1 MSSSDPTPSFY
12 SYSLT
17 EMEGLNEI
25 GDVVVPDNT
34 IPGNPL
40 GNQFLYLSVK
50 TDCGQPLAP
59 TLFAKDVIQGMISMQ
74 AHTVGQQLEVPL
86 GVMLL
91 SDTEAVVELSRRV
104 NMDRTLAILAPLQYW
119 LGQKVRLMCR
129 AASPEEVENA
139 RRREEDEERASQPD
153 TQDAKIIRMM
163 EDIHKLAVS
172 PHGDAL
178 RIPTFSGAIPPNKNE
193 ATFAQWIHEVREA
206 QTRFPE
212 STVRNWISRSLRGP
226 PADAVRSLGPYAS
239 ITSILNK
246 LETMHGAVAPYD
258 VMMRKLFGLSQSK
271 GESVTNF
278 AIRIETTLA
287 NIRRDHPHQMD
298 RNQGEASQRDRFF
311 QGLKKTYRDSLRYL
325 YDTGAP
331 YENIL
336 TAARKAEAEAEH
348 YKEPETASAKA
359 AQGVSPELMEELAAI
374 KAVANKAWG
383 SQQNQKKQGDPKRGG
398 AGKFKDQQQKK
409 GPGGP
414 CYGCGGTGHFIR
426 ECPNP
431 HKKSLNS
438 KGGEPEEADSPCP
451 EEGDRDFNGGSSI
464 PRRRYH
470 HTGWARTGLE
480 PVVTICFRDAPFDAL
495 VDMSANYSMID
506 SKLCEYLH
514 LDVTP
519 FQYDVP
525 YCMGIEGACM
535 TKSIMAILG
544 WVELQIGIP
553 SLGLATIR
561 LWVADTISSKGTPF
575 ILGSNQITKIF
586 SQVNTEIT
594 NSWPQPWRSMHY
606 RYVRGNHWCNE
617 DAEDLYDSDAYD
629 TEEEDSF
636 DLLCQF
642 ESQLTPSTS
651 HSSLESWLEQ
661 IDYPAPSEELASKEI
676 VTKVAKK
683 FQTRCL
689 M

>member
-1 MSSSDPTPSFY
+1 
-12 SYSLT
+12 
-17 EMEGLNEI
+17 MEGLNEI
-25 GDVVVPDNT
+25 GDVVVSDNT

-50 TDCGQPLAP
+50 ADCGQPLAP
-59 TLFAKDVIQGMISMQ
+59 TLFAKDVIEGMISMQ

-119 LGQKVRLMCR
+119 LGQRVRLMCR

-153 TQDAKIIRMM
+153 TQDAKLIRMM

-178 RIPTFSGAIPPNKNE
+178 RIPTFSGTIPPNKNE

-206 QTRFPE
+206 QTKFPE

-287 NIRRDHPHQMD
+287 KIRRDHPHQMD

-311 QGLKKTYRDSLRYL
+311 QGLKKNYRDCLRYL

-348 YKEPETASAKA
+348 YKEPESASAKA

-438 KGGEPEEADSPCP
+438 KGGSQKKQTPPAQKKETGTSMEETPSQ
-451 EEGDRDFNGGSSI
+451 EGDTTTQDG
-464 PRRRYH
+464 
-470 HTGWARTGLE
+470 
-480 PVVTICFRDAPFDAL
+480 
-495 VDMSANYSMID
+495 
-506 SKLCEYLH
+506 
-514 LDVTP
+514 
-519 FQYDVP
+519 Q
-525 YCMGIEGACM
+525 
-535 TKSIMAILG
+535 
-544 WVELQIGIP
+544 
-553 SLGLATIR
+553 
-561 LWVADTISSKGTPF
+561 
-575 ILGSNQITKIF
+575 
-586 SQVNTEIT
+586 
-594 NSWPQPWRSMHY
+594 
-606 RYVRGNHWCNE
+606 
-617 DAEDLYDSDAYD
+617 
-629 TEEEDSF
+629 
-636 DLLCQF
+636 
-642 ESQLTPSTS
+642 
-651 HSSLESWLEQ
+651 EQ
-661 IDYPAPSEELASKEI
+661 D
-676 VTKVAKK
+676 
-683 FQTRCL
+683 
-689 M
+689 

>member
-1 MSSSDPTPSFY
+1 M
-12 SYSLT
+12 
-17 EMEGLNEI
+17 
-25 GDVVVPDNT
+25 
-34 IPGNPL
+34 
-40 GNQFLYLSVK
+40 
-50 TDCGQPLAP
+50 
-59 TLFAKDVIQGMISMQ
+59 
-74 AHTVGQQLEVPL
+74 GQQLEVPL

-119 LGQKVRLMCR
+119 LGQRVRLMCTV
-129 AASPEEVENA
+129 ASPEEVENA

-153 TQDAKIIRMM
+153 TQDAKLIRMM

-212 STVRNWISRSLRGP
+212 STVRNWISRSLRGC

-246 LETMHGAVAPYD
+246 LETMHGAMAPYD

-278 AIRIETTLA
+278 AIRIETTLG

-383 SQQNQKKQGDPKRGG
+383 SQQNQNKQGDPKRGG

-438 KGGEPEEADSPCP
+438 KGGSQKKQTPPAQKKETGTSMEE
-451 EEGDRDFNGGSSI
+451 
-464 PRRRYH
+464 
-470 HTGWARTGLE
+470 
-480 PVVTICFRDAPFDAL
+480 
-495 VDMSANYSMID
+495 
-506 SKLCEYLH
+506 
-514 LDVTP
+514 
-519 FQYDVP
+519 
-525 YCMGIEGACM
+525 
-535 TKSIMAILG
+535 
-544 WVELQIGIP
+544 
-553 SLGLATIR
+553 
-561 LWVADTISSKGTPF
+561 
-575 ILGSNQITKIF
+575 
-586 SQVNTEIT
+586 
-594 NSWPQPWRSMHY
+594 
-606 RYVRGNHWCNE
+606 
-617 DAEDLYDSDAYD
+617 
-629 TEEEDSF
+629 
-636 DLLCQF
+636 
-642 ESQLTPSTS
+642 TPSQEGHITTQDGQ
-651 HSSLESWLEQ
+651 EQ
-661 IDYPAPSEELASKEI
+661 D
-676 VTKVAKK
+676 
-683 FQTRCL
+683 
-689 M
+689 

>member
-59 TLFAKDVIQGMISMQ
+59 TLFAKDVIEGMISMQ

-104 NMDRTLAILAPLQYW
+104 NMDRTLTILSPLQHW
-119 LGQKVRLMCR
+119 LGQRVRLMCR

-153 TQDAKIIRMM
+153 TQDAKLIRMM

-193 ATFAQWIHEVREA
+193 ATFALWIHEVREA

-226 PADAVRSLGPYAS
+226 PTDAVRSLGPYAS

-258 VMMRKLFGLSQSK
+258 VVMRKLFGLSQSK

-311 QGLKKTYRDSLRYL
+311 QGLKKNYRDSLRYL

-348 YKEPETASAKA
+348 YKEPEAASAKA

-438 KGGEPEEADSPCP
+438 K
-451 EEGDRDFNGGSSI
+451 RGGSRRSRLPL
-464 PRRRYH
+464 PRRR
-470 HTGWARTGLE
+470 RQGLQW
-480 PVVTICFRDAPFDAL
+480 R
-495 VDMSANYSMID
+495 
-506 SKLCEYLH
+506 KLH
-514 LDVTP
+514 P
-519 FQYDVP
+519 
-525 YCMGIEGACM
+525 
-535 TKSIMAILG
+535 K
-544 WVELQIGIP
+544 
-553 SLGLATIR
+553 
-561 LWVADTISSKGTPF
+561 
-575 ILGSNQITKIF
+575 
-586 SQVNTEIT
+586 
-594 NSWPQPWRSMHY
+594 
-606 RYVRGNHWCNE
+606 
-617 DAEDLYDSDAYD
+617 
-629 TEEEDSF
+629 
-636 DLLCQF
+636 
-642 ESQLTPSTS
+642 
-651 HSSLESWLEQ
+651 
-661 IDYPAPSEELASKEI
+661 KEI
-676 VTKVAKK
+676 PPHRMGKNRIRASGHHL
-683 FQTRCL
+683 FQRCSI
-689 M
+689 